1 MHFHRSETVTP
12 FSLSSVVSISVR
24 VVKVSQRKCR
34 RLAAVSSMLAF
45 VSICIY
51 SFFRLSSAPKVAH
64 VA

>member
-1 MHFHRSETVTP
+1 MS
-12 FSLSSVVSISVR
+12 FSLSSVVSSSVR
-24 VVKVSQRKCR
+24 VVELWSVSRRKRKCR

-45 VSICIY
+45 MSICIY